1 MAHDPGAYA
10 GTYESPLYGPL
21 RLDRAGDGFD
31 VSIDGYPATLT
42 HWSGDTFML
51 SFPNPDIAPGLI
63 TFAFDAGAPQ
73 ARGLD
78 GARVPATLTASY
90 GHFDR
95 R

>member
-10 GTYESPLYGPL
+10 GTYDSPLYGPL
-21 RLDRAGDGFD
+21 RVDRTGAGFD
-31 VSIDGYPATLT
+31 VSIAGYPATLT

-51 SFPNPDIAPGLI
+51 SFPNPDISPGLI
-63 TFAFDAGAPQ
+63 TFAFGAGR
-73 ARGLD
+73 ARARSFD
-78 GARVPATLTASY
+78 GTRVPATPTANY